1 MKLEIRELD
10 DNKATLII
18 EEATPELVN
27 SLRRVLIAN
36 TPKMAIEDVEFH
48 MGTIR
53 DEEGREYSSQ
63 APLFDEIIAHRLAM
77 IPIPTD
83 LKMFNFR
90 DKCSCGGEGCPLCT
104 LMYVINKKGPCTVYS
119 GDLQPIGDTR
129 FRVKEELI
137 PIVKLKENQALL
149 IYATAVLGTGEQH
162 AKWQAVTICGYQYY
176 PEIKINQEKVHDAN
190 KCAESC
196 PRGALGVNKK
206 GKLVVENLEACNLCR
221 HCVERCDEGAIE
233 VKGDPTRFIFRF
245 ETDGSLTAKDALE
258 YALNYLNE
266 KFNQFRDEL
275 SKAIG

>member
-18 EEATPELVN
+18 EGASPELVN

-48 MGTIR
+48 MGIIR

-137 PIVKLKENQALL
+137 PIVKL
-149 IYATAVLGTGEQH
+149 IGTGEQH
-162 AKWQAVTICGYQYY
+162 SKWQPVTICGYQYY
-176 PEIKINQEKVHDAN
+176 PEIKINPEKVRDAK

-196 PRGALGVNKK
+196 PRGVLGVNKK
-206 GKLVVENLEACNLCR
+206 GKLVVENQELCNLCG
-221 HCVERCDEGAIE
+221 HCMERCDEGAIE
-233 VKGDPTRFIFRF
+233 VKGNPTRFIFRF

-258 YALNYLNE
+258 YALNYLND
-266 KFNQFRDEL
+266 KFNEFRDEL